1 MTKKSLFEA
10 ILRKSKLDKVDID
23 NDGDTDT
30 VAPGGRKSD
39 NPNMQ
44 YGRIMENDEIVMTP
58 WRQWHIKNKNGY
70 VRNGVFAYK
79 TMDGTWITQRKKGT
93 AIVSKKHKN
102 EASALTHIESL
113 KEDAPTVNAGSGNI
127 AGIGVGP
134 KGEPGVSPSVQKR
147 HAKNVLR
154 RAPPQA
160 LPMGTFWGQ
169 KTFIVPDRMVNE
181 VRMQKRKGK
190 WWTNY
195 LGENDD
201 ISNAIREYANANPCE
216 PIILEGENYGH
227 IVFARYGKQ

>member
-1 MTKKSLFEA
+1 MTKKVYEG
-10 ILRKSKLDKVDID
+10 KNDID
-23 NDGDTDT
+23 SSYKADVDGDGKQDS
-30 VAPGGRKSD
+30 VAPGGVPSSRIKRI
-39 NPNMQ
+39 
-44 YGRIMENDEIVMTP
+44 YGMAQRI
-58 WRQWHIKNKNGY
+58 
-70 VRNGVFAYK
+70 
-79 TMDGTWITQRKKGT
+79 
-93 AIVSKKHKN
+93 
-102 EASALTHIESL
+102 
-113 KEDAPTVNAGSGNI
+113 KEEAPTVNAGSGNI

-134 KGEPGVSPSVQKR
+134 KGEPGVSKANQKK
-147 HAKNVLR
+147 HGKNVLR

-190 WWTNY
+190 WWVNY

-227 IVFARYGKQ
+227 IVFARYSRDWRTHKYM